1 MIDDLVTKG
10 TEEPYRLLS
19 SRAEFRLLLRHDNA
33 DLRLTDIGHEIG
45 LIKEDRYN
53 YFLKK
58 KQNIK
63 EVCEILESTYLG
75 KRKDV
80 EEYIMSLGFNE
91 LKGAVLASELLKRP
105 GVTYGE
111 LSRFIPEL
119 DKYELDEQTIEEIE
133 IIEKYEGYIV
143 KQKRDAENHQ
153 KLEALK
159 IPNDIDYI
167 NMSGIRLEAREK
179 LNKVRPLTVG
189 QASRI
194 SGVNPSDISM
204 LILNIKKILNHE

>member
-33 DLRLTDIGHEIG
+33 DLRLTDIGHQIG
-45 LIKEDRYN
+45 LISDERYN

-75 KRKDV
+75 KKKEL
-80 EEYIMSLGFNE
+80 EEYVMSLGYNE
-91 LKGAVLASELLKRP
+91 LKGGILASELLKRP
-105 GVTYGE
+105 EVEY
-111 LSRFIPEL
+111 SQIAKYIPEL
-119 DKYELDEQTIEEIE
+119 DKYDLDEQTIEEIE
-133 IIEKYEGYIV
+133 IIEKYEGYII
-143 KQKRDAENHQ
+143 KQKRDAENHR
-153 KLEALK
+153 KLEELK
-159 IPNDIDYI
+159 IPSDIDYI
-167 NMSGIRLEAREK
+167 NMAGLRLEAREK

-194 SGVNPSDISM
+194 AGVNPSDVSM
-204 LILNIKKILNHE
+204 LILNIKKILNHD

>member
-1 MIDDLVTKG
+1 MAQEK
-10 TEEPYRLLS
+10 S
-19 SRAEFRLLLRHDNA
+19 
-33 DLRLTDIGHEIG
+33 
-45 LIKEDRYN
+45 
-53 YFLKK
+53 
-58 KQNIK
+58 

-80 EEYIMSLGFNE
+80 EDYIVSLGFNE
-91 LKGAVLASELLKRP
+91 LKGGILASELLKRP
-105 GVTYGE
+105 GVKLIE
-111 LSRFIPEL
+111 LAKFIPEL
-119 DKYELDEQTIEEIE
+119 DKYVLDEQTIDEIE

-153 KLEALK
+153 KLEELK
-159 IPNDIDYI
+159 IPEDIDYLSM
-167 NMSGIRLEAREK
+167 NGLRLEAREK

-204 LILNIKKILNHE
+204 LILNVKKILNHE

>member
-1 MIDDLVTKG
+1 MF
-10 TEEPYRLLS
+10 S
-19 SRAEFRLLLRHDNA
+19 S
-33 DLRLTDIGHEIG
+33 
-45 LIKEDRYN
+45 LIAVK
-53 YFLKK
+53 LK
-58 KQNIK
+58 N
-63 EVCEILESTYLG
+63 
-75 KRKDV
+75 
-80 EEYIMSLGFNE
+80 SLAF
-91 LKGAVLASELLKRP
+91 KVAKILASELLKRP
-105 GVTYGE
+105 GVEYSK
-111 LSRFIPEL
+111 LAKFIPEL
-119 DKYELDEQTIEEIE
+119 DKYDLDEQTIEEIE

-153 KLEALK
+153 KLEELK

-204 LILNIKKILNHE
+204 LILNIKKILNHD